1 MGGHQHLTKT
11 LVLSNPSP
19 HLLARNGWPLE
30 TRTRRLS
37 DRRYYSHHFVEAVG
51 FNEHSFCWKV
61 QIYSDLLKIDLIP
74 LQFPRAL
81 PGSPQPNSPRRS
93 PGTFQQYNFQ
103 LNSYFLLTA
112 NFCIELLSTREVPA
126 LPGPCQDSAGLK
138 TQKGRLNSSRS
149 LSDALSTKYA
159 SPVKSSG
166 VPDLVLFVSMSIL
179 QIKSECFGPVW
190 GGVSL

>member
-61 QIYSDLLKIDLIP
+61 QIYSDLLKIDLIL

-81 PGSPQPNSPRRS
+81 PGSPQPNSPRQS

-126 LPGPCQDSAGLK
+126 LPGPCAGPK
-138 TQKGRLNSSRS
+138 TQRRRLKSSRS
-149 LSDALSTKYA
+149 FHQKYA

-179 QIKSECFGPVW
+179 QIKSECFGP
-190 GGVSL
+190 G

>member
-19 HLLARNGWPLE
+19 HLLSRNGWPLE

-37 DRRYYSHHFVEAVG
+37 DRRYSHHFVAVG
-51 FNEHSFCWKV
+51 FNEHSFSRKV

-81 PGSPQPNSPRRS
+81 PGSPQHNSPRRS
-93 PGTFQQYNFQ
+93 SGTFQQYNFQ

-126 LPGPCQDSAGLK
+126 LPGPCEARAGLK

-149 LSDALSTKYA
+149 PA
-159 SPVKSSG
+159 V
-166 VPDLVLFVSMSIL
+166 
-179 QIKSECFGPVW
+179 
-190 GGVSL
+190 